1 LDISKIKKAIL
12 TFNTENKFVKRDAE
26 KIRGYF
32 GTIYK
37 EEDLFHNHAVNVLDH
52 TVEKKVIYRMPL
64 IQYKVINGNITIVGF
79 NEGVDI
85 LSSKFIHID
94 KIQIDDVFY
103 YNFETQFTIMEEE
116 FTVVDEFFN
125 YSFESLWLA
134 INQKNYVDFM
144 NQNLDLNK
152 VLQNNILTNF
162 KNLGIMVE
170 KRIIV
175 DGYFKQRSVEI
186 DNINHIA
193 FKGNFKTNV
202 IIPDLMSF
210 GRMRSIGFGTVRRDK

>member
-1 LDISKIKKAIL
+1 MSKIKKAIL
-12 TFNTENKFVKRDAE
+12 TFNTEKKFVKRDAE
-26 KIRGYF
+26 KLRGYF

-37 EEDLFHNHAVNVLDH
+37 EEDLFHIHIVNDLNH
-52 TVEKKVIYRMPL
+52 TVDKKVIYRMPL
-64 IQYKVINGNITIVGF
+64 IQYKVLDGNLAIIGF

-85 LSSKFIHID
+85 LSSKFLHID
-94 KIQIDDVFY
+94 KIQIDDVYY
-103 YNFETQFTIMEEE
+103 YNFETQFAIMEED
-116 FTVVDEFFN
+116 FTVVDELFK
-125 YSFESLWLA
+125 YKFENLWLA
-134 INQKNYVDFM
+134 INQKNYIDYI
-144 NQNLDLNK
+144 NKNLDLNR

-175 DGYFKQRSVEI
+175 DGNFIQKSVEI

-193 FKGNFKTNV
+193 FTGDFKTNV

-210 GRMRSIGFGTVRRDK
+210 GRMRSIGFGTVRRWK